1 MTCLR
6 RSARSLESPNK
17 IEDDVLVDEVDNDYT
32 EVDNQDEIEVLEK
45 EDELDLKVELDHDSD
60 DIITV
65 EGLLTT
71 ESRLNKTGNLEN
83 GPVSLSLTGK
93 RVRKYSRRKGFQ
105 TTNFGDDVQGEL
117 RRDMIVELVE
127 SKGGIVILTQM

>member
-1 MTCLR
+1 M
-6 RSARSLESPNK
+6 
-17 IEDDVLVDEVDNDYT
+17 LVDEVDNDYT

-45 EDELDLKVELDHDSD
+45 EDELDVKVELDHDSD

-105 TTNFGDDVQGEL
+105 TTNFGDDVQG
-117 RRDMIVELVE
+117 
-127 SKGGIVILTQM
+127 